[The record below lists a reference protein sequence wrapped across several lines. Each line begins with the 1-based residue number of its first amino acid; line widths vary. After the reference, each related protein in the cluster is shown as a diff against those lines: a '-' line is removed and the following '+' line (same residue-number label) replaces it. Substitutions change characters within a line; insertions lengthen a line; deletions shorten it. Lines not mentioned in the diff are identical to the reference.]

1 MSTHSKN
8 RGKFQRDSQKKMPIL
23 WVLLVAAVI
32 CVLAV
37 ALWFLLGPGNGDNN
51 IPYSPSI
58 DTAVATS
65 PREDDASDAAITAS
79 GESGAWTESQETD
92 DTQSITDDFSG
103 PTDPSVTERNPKE
116 TNPKE
121 TNPKE
126 TNPKETN
133 PKETNPKETTPKET
147 TPKET
152 TPKETTPKET
162 TPKETTPKE
171 TNPKETT
178 PKETTPKET
187 TPKETTPKE
196 TTPKETTP
204 KETTPKETNPKET
217 NPKETTPKETTPKET
232 TPKETT
238 PKETNPK
245 ETNPKE
251 TNPKETNPKET
262 NPKETT
268 PKETTPK
275 ETNPKETNPKE
286 TNPKETTPKET
297 TPKETTPK
305 ETNPKETTPKE
316 TSPQE
321 TQPKPIPQ
329 PQLPV
334 KPNIPPSYTEPPE
347 TEPEIEYTEPI
358 DTEPEKVV
366 LSLPYTIPNSG
377 IEILRI
383 APYDGIYMEDGSNED
398 VKGIAMILVKNISEE
413 AIEYAE
419 ISMKYDDKTLKF
431 KVSALPSGARAIL
444 QAENRDSCAEGELLA
459 CTASVAMLPSLDQSE
474 KKVSVVDNGDNSL
487 TISNLTDKKIVT
499 IRLFYKYYMS
509 DENTYVGGITFTAK
523 ISDLGAGESVTVS
536 PSHFTSDSGKVVMI
550 RTYDTDV

>member
-187 TPKETTPKE
+187 TPKETT
-196 TTPKETTP
+196 
-204 KETTPKETNPKET
+204 
-217 NPKETTPKETTPKET
+217 
-232 TPKETT
+232 
-238 PKETNPK
+238 PK